1 MCMLGENTG
10 PHAAKFEAAIPSLSV
25 NHIDACPH
33 LLHQDL
39 AQKKLNEQAETDKV
53 LRSKIGTFVHDA
65 YGQGTCADRRK
76 EQEKQTALLKK
87 IYDGTLTSPSWSF
100 GLRGSET
107 RVRTSGPPI
116 ALKTTAQHFEGLQ
129 KLCVA

>member
-53 LRSKIGTFVHDA
+53 LRSKIGTFVA
-65 YGQGTCADRRK
+65 QSLCM
-76 EQEKQTALLKK
+76 
-87 IYDGTLTSPSWSF
+87 TLTAREHART
-100 GLRGSET
+100 G
-107 RVRTSGPPI
+107 VRNRRSR
-116 ALKTTAQHFEGLQ
+116 L
-129 KLCVA
+129 LC